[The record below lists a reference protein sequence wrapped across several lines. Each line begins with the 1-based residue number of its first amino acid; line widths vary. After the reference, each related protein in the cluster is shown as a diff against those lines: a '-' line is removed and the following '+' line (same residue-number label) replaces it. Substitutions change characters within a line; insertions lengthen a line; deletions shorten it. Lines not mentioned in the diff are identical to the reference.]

1 MSTQVESNSIS
12 EEVSIPADEP
22 KEYTS
27 EGDEILSQSNLR
39 SEHWPHFQRII
50 LKATG
55 VYKARCIYCKK
66 KLVGD
71 PKSGTTHLGDHVK
84 SCTKKK
90 MIDGKQKILTS
101 GLMRGEG
108 KKANVETYSYD
119 PEFARKQLAYMIIM
133 HEYPLRM
140 VEHIWFRKFCYALN
154 PGFKVV
160 SRYTIKRDIFKIY
173 DVEKVKSMRLME
185 KNRSRVSL
193 TTDMWTS
200 SNQKKGFMV
209 ITAHFVDDTWKLQS
223 RIIRDS
229 VAYWTATPKREEKF
243 EDAARQ
249 LGIMYGRKLSL
260 DCPTRWNST
269 FLMLQTAIEY
279 RSAFGRL
286 KLKDSQYKCCPNDD
300 DWYLAQDICERLEV
314 FYKVTLLFSG
324 TSYPTSNLF
333 FPDVCDIKVTLSEWA
348 CCGIDLV
355 EEMAYK
361 MIEKYDKYWDNTHGF
376 LGVAVVLDPRFK
388 MTLIGY
394 YYKMIYGEVL
404 GEEMAEAIR
413 TRLYDLVTLYQGK
426 TNKNCGEST
435 TSSNLS
441 KPPTTYLKCKNRLSD
456 FDSYRENLKKAKTS
470 HVKSEL
476 EYYLEEEELPRR
488 EAFED
493 ADIPTINDEDMDIDE
508 CMSDVTT
515 IDD

>member
-1 MSTQVESNSIS
+1 
-12 EEVSIPADEP
+12 
-22 KEYTS
+22 
-27 EGDEILSQSNLR
+27 
-39 SEHWPHFQRII
+39 
-50 LKATG
+50 
-55 VYKARCIYCKK
+55 
-66 KLVGD
+66 
-71 PKSGTTHLGDHVK
+71 
-84 SCTKKK
+84 
-90 MIDGKQKILTS
+90 
-101 GLMRGEG
+101 
-108 KKANVETYSYD
+108 
-119 PEFARKQLAYMIIM
+119 
-133 HEYPLRM
+133 
-140 VEHIWFRKFCYALN
+140 
-154 PGFKVV
+154 
-160 SRYTIKRDIFKIY
+160 
-173 DVEKVKSMRLME
+173 
-185 KNRSRVSL
+185 
-193 TTDMWTS
+193 
-200 SNQKKGFMV
+200 MV
-209 ITAHFVDDTWKLQS
+209 ITTHFVDDTWKLQS
-223 RIIRDS
+223 RIIRFAYVPCPHTAEVLCELLMETFLEWNIDRKLSTLTVDNCTTNDAMINLLLDKFGGDHIWFKSFFHVRCAAHILNLIVKDGLDVIKSSIEKVRDS

-249 LGIMYGRKLSL
+249 LGITYGRKLSL

-269 FLMLQTAIEY
+269 FFMLQTAIEY

-361 MIEKYDKYWDNTHGF
+361 MIDKYDKYWDNTHGF

-394 YYKMIYGEVL
+394 YYKMIYREVL
-404 GEEMAEAIR
+404 GEEMVEAIR
-413 TRLYDLVTLYQGK
+413 TRLYDLLTLYQGK
-426 TNKNCGEST
+426 TNKNRGEST

-441 KPPTTYLKCKNRLSD
+441 KPPTTYLKCKNRQSD

-488 EAFED
+488 EGEDFDVLAWWKSNGTNYPTLQAIARDVLAIPVSTVASESSFRTSGRVVTPSRNRLHPKTLEALMCSQSWLAAFKD
-493 ADIPTINDEDMDIDE
+493 PDIPTINDEDMDIDE
-508 CMSDVTT
+508 SVSDVTT